1 MAKAGRSSATEV
13 PVEQREERFMIIK
26 WYLHGHEDTFSFC
39 VENVS
44 LKFFLFKIYTISS
57 AARLAPLLLY
67 KWYSSLQT
75 RNIVDPRQRNL
86 SHLRLLG
93 QTVEVKVH
101 PNGQIEEEAADESS
115 LLFHPGIVLA
125 VGNCTNL
132 IIL

>member
-1 MAKAGRSSATEV
+1 MAEAGRSSATEV
-13 PVEQREERFMIIK
+13 PVERREERFMIIK
-26 WYLHGHEDTFSFC
+26 WYLHSHEDTFSFC

-44 LKFFLFKIYTISS
+44 FKISFYLKYIP
-57 AARLAPLLLY
+57 LAPLLLY

-115 LLFHPGIVLA
+115 LLFHPAIVLA